1 VSELWARG
9 KKNILGYGISLMLK
23 FSFILIIP
31 PALLMMTFPEIIIRL
46 FFGEAFLPVVLTLQ
60 ILSIGS
66 IFYAILSISSMTL
79 MGMGKPF
86 INTKVMFLIAIFNL
100 ISNILLIPSLGTV
113 GAAATTTISYMIGS
127 FMLLHF
133 LKKNIRI
140 KIPYKPLL
148 KAFIGGFFTLLIIL
162 LLKEVL
168 ILNPWVEAFICLF
181 LGTIFY
187 MFFILSTKAI
197 TKDDLRVLSK
207 INVPIPKLLIKI
219 SGRVV
224 GG

>member
-1 VSELWARG
+1 
-9 KKNILGYGISLMLK
+9 
-23 FSFILIIP
+23 
-31 PALLMMTFPEIIIRL
+31 
-46 FFGEAFLPVVLTLQ
+46 
-60 ILSIGS
+60 
-66 IFYAILSISSMTL
+66 
-79 MGMGKPF
+79 
-86 INTKVMFLIAIFNL
+86 
-100 ISNILLIPSLGTV
+100 
-113 GAAATTTISYMIGS
+113 MIGS

-133 LKKNIRI
+133 LKKNIKI

-168 ILNPWVEAFICLF
+168 ILNPWIEAFICLF

-224 GG
+224 RG